1 MYWGDVLYAIN
12 VGIDKI
18 GNVLLGSFLNSF
30 AIQNKN
36 IVQPFGTVHFTI
48 SQVLALNELEN
59 NTTDFG
65 DWIIGILEDLD
76 PGHMKKSI
84 KNL

>member
-1 MYWGDVLYAIN
+1 M
-12 VGIDKI
+12 
-18 GNVLLGSFLNSF
+18 
-30 AIQNKN
+30 
-36 IVQPFGTVHFTI
+36 VQPFGTVHFTI

-59 NTTDFG
+59 NITGFG
-65 DWIIGILEDLD
+65 NWIIGILEDLD